1 MKKKLSFRFPFRIA
15 GSVPAAALFAAASA
29 VPSFGA
35 QVWVSGVSKESGW
48 VDVNKTGN
56 DGMLCWAAA
65 TSNVAGW
72 WQSQS
77 SVPAGIPQTGAEIY
91 QTMKDTFEDAGNY
104 ADVGMKW
111 YFGGT
116 DAMGNAY
123 KTEAFRVD
131 VDDPAATGGYWKDW
145 LIENGGASA
154 ITTGKAYRRTYEDED
169 LGNGL
174 ATTFIDLM
182 TSGCGI
188 TLSLVN
194 NTGGRNSH
202 AVTLWGMTYDEE
214 TRKIYSLYV
223 TDSDDGKTELTEYKV
238 DYQTQTLTYGDGK
251 DVPIVNWEQ
260 TKVTMAGYYIEQWEA
275 LNLPFAAI
283 PEPSAFGLLAGTC
296 ALALAASRRRRK

>member
-91 QTMKDTFEDAGNY
+91 QTMKDAFEDAGNY

-131 VDDPAATGGYWKDW
+131 DPTATGGYWKDY
-145 LIENGGASA
+145 LNENGGASA

-174 ATTFIDLM
+174 AETFIDLM

-202 AVTLWGMTYDEE
+202 AVTLWGMTYDEG
-214 TRKIYSLYV
+214 TGKIYSLYV
-223 TDSDDGKTELTEYKV
+223 TDSDDGKTALTECKV

-251 DVPIVNWEQ
+251 DVPVVEWEQ
-260 TKVTMAGYYIEQWEA
+260 TKVTMSGYYIEQWEA

-283 PEPSAFGLLAGTC
+283 PEPSAFGLLAGPC
-296 ALALAASRRRRK
+296 ALALAASRRRQ